1 MENEAFSLQ
10 FMFKNN
16 FIYKGQMQQTAAIF
30 VSVDNDQNKI
40 LYIDCISTFLSLD
53 DCFLDSA
60 ISCWKTKSW
69 KESCLVGYS
78 IDVSMSVISWLFNQ
92 NEYQNY

>member
-1 MENEAFSLQ
+1 
-10 FMFKNN
+10 
-16 FIYKGQMQQTAAIF
+16 MQQTAAIF
-30 VSVDNDQNKI
+30 VSVDKDQNKI

-60 ISCWKTKSW
+60 ISCRKTKSW

-78 IDVSMSVISWLFNQ
+78 IDVSMSVGCSIKMSTKITDPGYILDKIIQRF
-92 NEYQNY
+92 